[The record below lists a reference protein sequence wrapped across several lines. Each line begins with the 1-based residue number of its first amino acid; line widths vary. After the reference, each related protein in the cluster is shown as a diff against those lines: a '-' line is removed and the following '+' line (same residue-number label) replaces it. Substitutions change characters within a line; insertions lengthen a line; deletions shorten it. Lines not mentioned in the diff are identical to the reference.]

1 MLQLLI
7 ISVRSG
13 KRSVNERKYHGI
25 AEIYLACTQ
34 IFGKIPSY
42 HPELGAYNFVCPS
55 FLSMTFIARS
65 AKDNIGSHA
74 DGELKLMT
82 DAKRSNLR
90 LLPRPAKGCKC
101 GAEDHRFAH
110 DERCLLYRDII
121 PDVKAQDL
129 EPFKR
134 SSKKMRSRKAEAEIE
149 SAIVSALQERQV
161 QAKRD
166 QEDERQEAMFVDLME
181 RTQVTKLKKA
191 IFAPGQLSVAIISAV
206 ATLAEQRAP
215 SRVEENNDSDD
226 DSDDDDDIPLNALSS
241 SAKHPSKK
249 QKIEA
254 TATPHHP
261 SFTSI
266 AEILLHISKTWGHLL
281 KEYDTNAEYAWHLK
295 LGGLDSGE
303 SLDQYRRNPRPAES
317 LSFENVQFLLN
328 NTIMS
333 RLQSPPPPSPPP
345 ATAGKT
351 SAVPSTGAAI
361 GASASTTPTA
371 SAAPSSKSSAHPQTV
386 SKIPVPTA
394 AYVRM
399 MDELTVAILAS
410 QECTG
415 LWDEIQSLLTS
426 EVLQVDRDG
435 TVVLR
440 KDWQDNVGASILL
453 DGNEKGWFRD
463 QDPSNSF
470 CLHEDVRSLVPDIWV
485 RRDKGWAFA
494 DSKPEDGVEFSE
506 NEYLDIKKDYI
517 RDYGTHFDQVDGVG
531 RFGDKMYG
539 M

>member
-1 MLQLLI
+1 
-7 ISVRSG
+7 
-13 KRSVNERKYHGI
+13 
-25 AEIYLACTQ
+25 
-34 IFGKIPSY
+34 
-42 HPELGAYNFVCPS
+42 
-55 FLSMTFIARS
+55 MTFITRS
-65 AKDNIGSHA
+65 SKDDIASHA
-74 DGELKLMT
+74 DGELKFMT
-82 DAKRSNLR
+82 DAKRSTLR
-90 LLPRPAKGCKC
+90 LLPRPGKGCKC
-101 GAEDHRFAH
+101 GADDHRFAH

-121 PDVKAQDL
+121 PQVKAQDL

-134 SSKKMRSRKAEAEIE
+134 SSKKMRSRKVEAEIE
-149 SAIVSALQERQV
+149 GAIVSALQERQV

-181 RTQVTKLKKA
+181 RTQVKKLKKA

-206 ATLAEQRAP
+206 ATLADQRP
-215 SRVEENNDSDD
+215 PRRVEESNDSDD

-241 SAKHPSKK
+241 SAQHPSKK
-249 QKIEA
+249 QKVEA
-254 TATPHHP
+254 TSTPHHP

-303 SLDQYRRNPRPAES
+303 SLDQYRRNPRRAQS
-317 LSFENVQFLLN
+317 LSFENIQFLLN

-333 RLQSPPPPSPPP
+333 RLRSPTPPPPSPS

-351 SAVPSTGAAI
+351 TGAVI
-361 GASASTTPTA
+361 GASASPTPNSSTPTPTA
-371 SAAPSSKSSAHPQTV
+371 SAAPSSKSSTQPQTV
-386 SKIPVPTA
+386 AKVPVPTA

-485 RRDKGWAFA
+485 RRDNGWAFA
-494 DSKPEDGVEFSE
+494 DSKPGDGVEFSE
-506 NEYLDIKKDYI
+506 NEYLDIKREYI
-517 RDYGTHFDQVDGVG
+517 RDYGSHFDQVDGVG
-531 RFGDKMYG
+531 RFGDKRYG

>member
-1 MLQLLI
+1 MQMYLI
-7 ISVRSG
+7 STRS
-13 KRSVNERKYHGI
+13 Y
-25 AEIYLACTQ
+25 
-34 IFGKIPSY
+34 PSY
-42 HPELGAYNFVCPS
+42 RYERHLFPIFMS
-55 FLSMTFIARS
+55 TFPCNGTSTRSSKDSIA
-65 AKDNIGSHA
+65 SHA
-74 DGELKLMT
+74 DGELKLIT
-82 DAKRSNLR
+82 DAKRSTLR
-90 LLPRPAKGCKC
+90 LLPRPGKGCKC

-121 PDVKAQDL
+121 PYVKAQDL
-129 EPFKR
+129 EPFKK
-134 SSKKMRSRKAEAEIE
+134 SSKKMRSRKAEAEID

-206 ATLAEQRAP
+206 ACLADQRSA
-215 SRVEENNDSDD
+215 SRVKEGNDDSDD

-241 SAKHPSKK
+241 SFQNPPKK
-249 QKIEA
+249 QKVEA
-254 TATPHHP
+254 TSTNLHP

-266 AEILLHISKTWGHLL
+266 AEILLHISRTWGHLL
-281 KEYDTNAEYAWHLK
+281 KECDTNAEYAWHLK

-303 SLDQYRRNPRPAES
+303 SLDQYRRNPRPAGS
-317 LSFENVQFLLN
+317 LSFENIQFLLN
-328 NTIMS
+328 GTIMS
-333 RLQSPPPPSPPP
+333 RLRSPPPS
-345 ATAGKT
+345 AGKT
-351 SAVPSTGAAI
+351 SAVVSPTSAAI
-361 GASASTTPTA
+361 GASATSTP
-371 SAAPSSKSSAHPQTV
+371 PSSSNSDAAAASSSNSSAKPQTALKV
-386 SKIPVPTA
+386 PVPTP

-399 MDELTVAILAS
+399 MDELTIAILAS

-415 LWDEIQSLLTS
+415 LWDEIQSLVTS

-453 DGNEKGWFRD
+453 DGNEKGWFRE

-485 RRDKGWAFA
+485 RRDNGWAFA
-494 DSKPEDGVEFSE
+494 DSEAEDGVEFTE
-506 NEYLDIKKDYI
+506 NEYLDIKTDYI
-517 RDYGTHFDQVDGVG
+517 RDYGSHFDQVDGVG
-531 RFGDKMYG
+531 RFADKRYG

>member
-1 MLQLLI
+1 MTLI
-7 ISVRSG
+7 SRS
-13 KRSVNERKYHGI
+13 S
-25 AEIYLACTQ
+25 
-34 IFGKIPSY
+34 
-42 HPELGAYNFVCPS
+42 
-55 FLSMTFIARS
+55 
-65 AKDNIGSHA
+65 KDNIGSHA
-74 DGELKLMT
+74 DEEFKLIT
-82 DAKRSNLR
+82 DAKRSTLR
-90 LLPRPAKGCKC
+90 LLPRPGKGCKC
-101 GAEDHRFAH
+101 GADDHRFAH

-121 PDVKAQDL
+121 PHVKAQEL

-134 SSKKMRSRKAEAEIE
+134 SSKNMRSRKVEAEIE

-181 RTQVTKLKKA
+181 RTQVKKLKKA

-206 ATLAEQRAP
+206 ATLADQRSP
-215 SRVEENNDSDD
+215 SRVEESNESDD

-249 QKIEA
+249 QKVEA
-254 TATPHHP
+254 TTTTHHP
-261 SFTSI
+261 SFTSV

-281 KEYDTNAEYAWHLK
+281 KEYNTNAEYAWHLK

-303 SLDQYRRNPRPAES
+303 SLDQFRRNPRPAES
-317 LSFENVQFLLN
+317 LSFENIQFLLN

-333 RLQSPPPPSPPP
+333 RLKSPPSPA
-345 ATAGKT
+345 ATAEKT
-351 SAVPSTGAAI
+351 SVVSRQGAAI
-361 GASASTTPTA
+361 DVSASPTPTSVTSTA
-371 SAAPSSKSSAHPQTV
+371 SVAPSSKSSAQPQTV
-386 SKIPVPTA
+386 TKAPVPTA

-399 MDELTVAILAS
+399 MDELTIAILAS

-440 KDWQDNVGASILL
+440 KDWQDNVGASILI

-485 RRDKGWAFA
+485 RRDNGWAFA
-494 DSKPEDGVEFSE
+494 DSKPGDGVEFSE
-506 NEYLDIKKDYI
+506 IEYLDIKREYI
-517 RDYGTHFDQVDGVG
+517 RDYGTHFDQIDGVG
-531 RFGDKMYG
+531 RFGDKRYG